1 MCFGMIDSD
10 RMAECLL
17 FSLKYVKSAKASTD
31 VPASVRNLP
40 SESYRVSR
48 RFHTLTTGPR
58 VHFSAPPVAER
69 VPICLDTCNGLFL
82 SDLDFGTKHLPDAY
96 PPGDYHL
103 IPPHH
108 PH

>member
-1 MCFGMIDSD
+1 MCFRMIDSD

-40 SESYRVSR
+40 SAPYRISQ

-58 VHFSAPPVAER
+58 VHFLAPPMAER
-69 VPICLDTCNGLFL
+69 VPIRLDTCNSLFL
-82 SDLDFGTKHLPDAY
+82 QDLDPRAKYLPDAY
-96 PPGDYHL
+96 PQV
-103 IPPHH
+103 IIT
-108 PH
+108 